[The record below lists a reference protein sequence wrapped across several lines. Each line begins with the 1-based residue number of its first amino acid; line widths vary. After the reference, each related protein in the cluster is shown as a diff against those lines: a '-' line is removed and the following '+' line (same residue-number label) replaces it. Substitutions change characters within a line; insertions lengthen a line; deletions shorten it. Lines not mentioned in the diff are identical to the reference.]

1 MSAAPNILPVE
12 TVSITEWIK
21 QALTSD
27 TLPPTTSIYL
37 NGQSERP
44 EVKEAIETLALIH
57 KVSSHEGAKKTWD
70 DRVAKTIPDIAEI
83 VNRPKLIHHISE
95 FEFEPPVEWL
105 IPNEVPDKA
114 FTVIYGQSGAAKSF
128 LAIDYAAQVARERE
142 IIYVAAEGKSG
153 YFARYSAWLKHCGYM
168 KPGKFNLVPKA
179 IQLLKENEVSQFI
192 EECRSYKPA
201 LIIIDTLSR
210 SMVGGDENNQKDM
223 GMFVHSCDMIR
234 EQLDCAV
241 IVVHHTGKTGDNER
255 GSSVLRGAADMMIS
269 VSNEEGII
277 KIGCGKAK
285 DSKPF
290 EHRYCRLQEVTITQN
305 KMDIVSCVL
314 EMWQKVRF
322 DQNALSAN
330 QTRLLECLSSEL
342 FSEGVRAPDLKAYSN
357 IQGSSFY
364 SALNIL
370 MKRGYVYKKGR
381 GAKIDPVVISQK
393 GMDWI
398 RSKANPDGIEKGMEL

>member
-1 MSAAPNILPVE
+1 MTAAPNILPAQ
-12 TVSITEWIK
+12 TVTVTEWIK
-21 QALTSD
+21 SALTSD
-27 TLPPTTSIYL
+27 VIVPTSAVHM
-37 NGQSERP
+37 NGYGERP
-44 EVKEAIETLALIH
+44 EVKEAVESLAIVH
-57 KVSSHEGAKKTWD
+57 KQGGVKAVDVAWKEH
-70 DRVAKTIPDIAEI
+70 VAKTVPDIAEV

-105 IPNEVPDKA
+105 IKDEVPDKA
-114 FTVIYGQSGAAKSF
+114 LTILYGQSGAAKSF

-142 IIYVAAEGKSG
+142 IVYIAAEGKSG
-153 YFARYSAWLKHCGYM
+153 YYARYNAWLKHCGYM

-179 IQLLKENEVSQFI
+179 IQLLKDNEVESFI
-192 EECRSYKPA
+192 EECLPYKPA
-201 LIIIDTLSR
+201 LIVIDTLSR

-223 GMFVHSCDMIR
+223 GLFVHACDVIR
-234 EQLDCAV
+234 ERLDCAV

-269 VSNEEGII
+269 VTNEEGII
-277 KIGCGKAK
+277 KIACGKAK

-290 EHRYCRLQEVTITQN
+290 PHRYCRLQEVTIIQN
-305 KMDIVSCVL
+305 KQEVVSCVL
-314 EMWQKVRF
+314 EMWQKVRY
-322 DQNALSAN
+322 DDKQLSAN
-330 QTRLLECLSSEL
+330 QTRLLECLASEL

-364 SALNIL
+364 TALNSL

-381 GAKIDPVVISQK
+381 GAKIDPVCISAK

-398 RSKANPDGIEKGMEL
+398 HAKANPEGVEMGMEL